1 MGPIQRADSKG
12 SVVERMLALM
22 SRAKARGCDLV
33 VFPELA
39 LTTFFPR
46 HFIEDDVELHR
57 FFERQLPGPDTQPLF
72 DLSAKLGIGF
82 YLGYAELDEENGELH
97 RYNSSVI
104 VDKQG
109 KVVGRYRKIHLPG
122 TKEFTPRRT
131 ADRQNFEKRYF
142 EVGNLGFPVYRAFG
156 GLLGMCLC
164 NDRRWPETYR
174 VLGLQGVEMIM
185 LGYNTGTID
194 AWGAEPPHVRML
206 QNHVVMQAGAY
217 QNGTWVVGVAKAGTE
232 DGSPLM
238 GGSVI
243 ISPTGLIVAE
253 AATVG
258 DELIVAECDLDV
270 AAAAKTTVLNFERN
284 RQPQFYRS
292 IVEQTG
298 IRLPD

>member
-1 MGPIQRADSKG
+1 M
-12 SVVERMLALM
+12 
-22 SRAKARGCDLV
+22 
-33 VFPELA
+33 
-39 LTTFFPR
+39 
-46 HFIEDDVELHR
+46 HR